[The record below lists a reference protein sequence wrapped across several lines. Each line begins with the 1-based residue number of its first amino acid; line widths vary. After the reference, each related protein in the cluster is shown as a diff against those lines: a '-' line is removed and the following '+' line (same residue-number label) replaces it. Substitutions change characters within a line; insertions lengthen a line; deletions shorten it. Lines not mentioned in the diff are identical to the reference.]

1 VVYLLGVD
9 ELDMARLGK
18 SFVIYQG
25 THGDAGAHAADVI
38 LPGAAYTEKSAT
50 YVNTEGRPQMTQRA
64 LFPPGDAREDWAIV
78 RALSDRLGATLP
90 FDTLE
95 ELRAALYGELPHLA
109 LLGEITPADP
119 SMLGDLANAGGRL
132 PSEPFTSPV
141 KDFYLTN
148 PIARASRVMA
158 ECSALRAGRRLE
170 AAE

>member
-1 VVYLLGVD
+1 MQPL
-9 ELDMARLGK
+9 
-18 SFVIYQG
+18 SQ
-25 THGDAGAHAADVI
+25 
-38 LPGAAYTEKSAT
+38 
-50 YVNTEGRPQMTQRA
+50 
-64 LFPPGDAREDWAIV
+64 LFPNGKPGGGTTTPGTNISA
-78 RALSDRLGATLP
+78 SQYS
-90 FDTLE
+90 LE

-170 AAE
+170 AAGRPKRKRTPSRAS